1 MSPQSVKKDDT
12 RIEATQADNTNNLHL
27 TDIPQETPRMFRNSK
42 GDSGVASEVGGE
54 PPKVGILEVT

>member
-1 MSPQSVKKDDT
+1 MGKDDART
-12 RIEATQADNTNNLHL
+12 EATHADNANNLHL
-27 TDIPQETPRMFRNSK
+27 TDIPPESPRMFRNSK